1 MTLYSCIKSLFNV
14 VDKSNSNNCLSK
26 TNKEILRIKC
36 PESYKVKHRGN
47 FYIDESV
54 LNVMDYSKLYEKI
67 NAEKDIA
74 FLLIDMQ
81 KDFLEDIHNKDK
93 ERIIK
98 YQKKM
103 LEYSI
108 QNGIY
113 TVVVKSK
120 DYGDI
125 GKEISG
131 IVNKLQNKDA
141 IEKPDDSAFYKTKL
155 NDKLQDRN
163 IKKLYLMGI
172 NAMRC
177 VCETA
182 KDAIK
187 NGYDIAT
194 SDRWITQPVEL
205 EDEDGG
211 VWFSL
216 NGEFYTRKK
225 PYKLMEHN
233 KKYLIINSSI
243 WRYNHQTNLKS
254 NHKVL

>member
-1 MTLYSCIKSLFNV
+1 MTSIHINKGVENMFGKLLNKIK
-14 VDKSNSNNCLSK
+14 KSYANNKLSK

-54 LNVMDYSKLYEKI
+54 LNVMDYSKLYERI
-67 NAEKDIA
+67 NAEEHIA

-81 KDFLEDIHNKDK
+81 KDFLEDIHNGDK

-131 IVNKLQNKDA
+131 IVDKLQNKGVV
-141 IEKPDDSAFYKTKL
+141 EKPDYSAF
-155 NDKLQDRN
+155 DK
-163 IKKLYLMGI
+163 
-172 NAMRC
+172 
-177 VCETA
+177 
-182 KDAIK
+182 
-187 NGYDIAT
+187 
-194 SDRWITQPVEL
+194 
-205 EDEDGG
+205 
-211 VWFSL
+211 
-216 NGEFYTRKK
+216 
-225 PYKLMEHN
+225 
-233 KKYLIINSSI
+233 
-243 WRYNHQTNLKS
+243 TNL
-254 NHKVL
+254 NHELQNSHISR